1 MGERGV
7 LVDHPTT
14 YRWVQRY
21 AHLYA
26 RPSNITSLGSRSVC
40 LLRHDEPEATRHLW
54 NARLD
59 PRRRTYAVGSYT
71 HLLDQWTVIYDQPIV
86 LNRRQVAAAIEGAMR
101 QRHVELERLAV
112 DTHGFTYF
120 GMAIAK
126 LLGLDPGPRLADL
139 SDRKLFVPRGIQ
151 APTVLDQSS

>member
-1 MGERGV
+1 
-7 LVDHPTT
+7 
-14 YRWVQRY
+14 VQRRTRLH
-21 AHLYA
+21 A
-26 RPSNITSLGSRSVC
+26 STSDFGDLGEIRFG